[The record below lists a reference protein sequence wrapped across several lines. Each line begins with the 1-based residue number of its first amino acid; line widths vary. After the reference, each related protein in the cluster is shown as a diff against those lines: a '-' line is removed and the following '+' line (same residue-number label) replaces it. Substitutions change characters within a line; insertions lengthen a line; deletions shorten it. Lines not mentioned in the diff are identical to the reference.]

1 MQWHAGFAGS
11 NKSLRYCFIEKK
23 QGTPSLM
30 KENTSF
36 LKANLKLRL
45 PFHNEE
51 NNFQTDIFSPVHNNS
66 KNPSVRALNFE
77 GQAAVGFYLMIT
89 NSNIRLLS
97 C

>member
-1 MQWHAGFAGS
+1 
-11 NKSLRYCFIEKK
+11 
-23 QGTPSLM
+23 M

-51 NNFQTDIFSPVHNNS
+51 NNFQTDTFSPDNNS

-77 GQAAVGFYLMIT
+77 GQAAVGSYLMIT